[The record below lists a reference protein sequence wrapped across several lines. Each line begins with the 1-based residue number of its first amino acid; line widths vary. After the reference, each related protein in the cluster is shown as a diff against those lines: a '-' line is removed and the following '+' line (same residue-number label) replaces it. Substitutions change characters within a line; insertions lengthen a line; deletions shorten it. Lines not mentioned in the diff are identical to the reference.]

1 MPYTATLLEH
11 TNARDYGV
19 LCRILQAG
27 MASRADQQAAAEL
40 IVYLTDQFADL
51 SMRADAMASQLGQIL
66 SPPGATE

>member
-1 MPYTATLLEH
+1 MPCPTTLLEH

-19 LCRILQAG
+19 LCRILLAG

-40 IVYLTDQFADL
+40 IVGLTDQLADL
-51 SMRADAMASQLGQIL
+51 SMLADAMAMQLGQIP